1 MKRDAEL
8 GSVAPGKLADM
19 ILVEGDPSTHISDIR
34 RVRTVIK
41 DGMVYDAA
49 ELDRAF
55 GVKPIQ

>member
-1 MKRDAEL
+1 L